1 MYEPVL
7 FVGSIYDGAHLLY
20 PIALLGICARLSNA
34 EKTLCPCLIGVYSL
48 ENAVELVH
56 IVHIFLSFRCAYCF
70 PENCQLSGL
79 SLLASLRCGKLMTI
93 LCFILQ
99 TLCKFFGVL
108 LAKAVSHP

>member
-56 IVHIFLSFRCAYCF
+56 IVHIFLSFRCVYCF

-99 TLCKFFGVL
+99 TLCKLFANSLAFF
-108 LAKAVSHP
+108 